1 MKRTCEER
9 AKGEHSGAQEGE
21 VRGHV
26 CALMR
31 RAGQGQGAAWG
42 THLIVNYLTHEGGVV
57 GPFAVQAPVAHEGA
71 VNAGARDV
79 HQPVLLEKGSREVER
94 V

>member
-1 MKRTCEER
+1 
-9 AKGEHSGAQEGE
+9 
-21 VRGHV
+21 
-26 CALMR
+26 
-31 RAGQGQGAAWG
+31 
-42 THLIVNYLTHEGGVV
+42 
-57 GPFAVQAPVAHEGA
+57 

>member
-1 MKRTCEER
+1 VVTSVRLCAVQGR
-9 AKGEHSGAQEGE
+9 DRE
-21 VRGHV
+21 V
-26 CALMR
+26 
-31 RAGQGQGAAWG
+31 AWG
-42 THLIVNYLTHEGGVV
+42 THLVVDYLTHEGGVV

-79 HQPVLLEKGSREVER
+79 HQPVLLEKASREVER